1 MVYHEASK
9 TTSRKE
15 FPPAMNLLQRI
26 YCRVFQ
32 GVFRLALPILP
43 YRDPKILD
51 KVEDIPAALSAKG
64 KVCPLIVTDG
74 QINSLGLT
82 RPLEKALT
90 DRGMDYVLFDGAR
103 PNPTTAMVEKA
114 LELYKTHG
122 CDSLIAFG
130 GGSPMDCA
138 KATGARVAR
147 PRKPLGRMAGILKVC
162 RRLPYLIAV
171 PTTAG
176 TGSETTLAAVIVDAK
191 TRHKYVINDFALIPP
206 YAVLDP
212 QLIHSLP
219 AHLMAATGM
228 DALTHAV
235 EAYIGRSTTRHTR
248 ADAEAATALVFANLK
263 AATAHESGEAEAAML
278 RAAHLA
284 GRAFTRSY
292 VGYVHA
298 VSHSLSG
305 MYDLPHGQT
314 NATLLPLVLE
324 MYGERAHKKL
334 ARLAVVAGL
343 GERGED
349 AADLARRFI
358 AAVREL
364 NDALGIPR
372 TIPNI
377 MEGDI
382 PTLAKYAAK
391 EGNPLYPV
399 PVLWNARE
407 LEEIYRKAGEQ

>member
-1 MVYHEASK
+1 MERANPLYG
-9 TTSRKE
+9 KE
-15 FPPAMNLLQRI
+15 FPPAMDLFQRL
-26 YCRVFQ
+26 YCRAFQ

-43 YRDPKILD
+43 YRDPKLLTR
-51 KVEDIPAALSAKG
+51 VEDIPAALSAKG
-64 KVCPLIVTDG
+64 KFCPLIVTDG
-74 QINSLGLT
+74 QINALGLT
-82 RPLEKALT
+82 KPLEEALT
-90 DRGMDYVLFDGAR
+90 RRGMDFVLFDGAR

-114 LELYKTHG
+114 LELYKTHH

-147 PRKPLGRMAGILKVC
+147 PRKPLGKMAGLLKV
-162 RRLPYLIAV
+162 RRGLPYLIAV

-191 TRHKYVINDFALIPP
+191 TRHKYVINDFGLIPP
-206 YAVLDP
+206 CAVLDP

-248 ADAEAATALVFANLK
+248 ADAEEATALVFANLK
-263 AATAHESGEAEAAML
+263 HAAAHNSREAEAAML

-314 NATLLPLVLE
+314 NATLLPIVLE
-324 MYGERAHKKL
+324 MYGQRAHKKL
-334 ARLAVVAGL
+334 ARLALAAGL
-343 GERGED
+343 GQSGESD
-349 AADLARRFI
+349 QALADRFI
-358 AAVREL
+358 AAVRDL
-364 NDALGIPR
+364 NDQLGIPR
-372 TIPNI
+372 TIPHI
-377 MEGDI
+377 MEADI
-382 PTLAKYAAK
+382 PTLARYAAK

-399 PVLWNARE
+399 PVLWNAKE
-407 LEEIYRKAGEQ
+407 LEEIYRKAGKP